1 MSQTYRMA
9 VLAVAVVLVS
19 LTNASAQQ
27 RQAAVLVDSVDQ
39 RRISDTQPILGR
51 LAAIRRSDIATRI
64 AGVVGAVSFQI
75 GDRVRQGNTLVALDG
90 SRIEIEKRSAEAT
103 VAVAQAG
110 VEIARAKLKLAEQA
124 FDRQAELKESTA
136 FSRSRFDDLRQS
148 AVQSRSEL
156 GEAQAKLQSAKVGL
170 DRANYEL
177 RHTKIVAPFDGIA
190 IARQAQPGQYV
201 QAGGTVVT
209 LLDINNLEI
218 AADVPGQLADGL
230 RRGTKVEA
238 VFENGTSVDVFVR
251 TAIPLENRSTRTRP
265 VRFKVELQEMKP
277 AGIAVGGNVTL
288 KIPVSAPREVV
299 TVAKDAL
306 LRGRDGWMVFV
317 VEDDKVQPR
326 PVVFG
331 QAVGDRM
338 EIKSGLKQG
347 EIVVVRGNERLR
359 PGQAVKPKHV
369 AETSPQP
376 G

>member
-1 MSQTYRMA
+1 MA
-9 VLAVAVVLVS
+9 VLAIAVVLVS

-27 RQAAVLVDSVDQ
+27 REAAVLVDSVDQ

-64 AGVVGAVSFQI
+64 AGVVRAVSFQI

-90 SRIEIEKRSAEAT
+90 SRIEIEKRAAEAT

-110 VEIARAKLKLAEQA
+110 VDIARAKLKLAEQA

-218 AADVPGQLADGL
+218 AADVPGKLADGL

-265 VRFKVELQEMKP
+265 VRFRVELQDMKP
-277 AGIAVGGNVTL
+277 AAIAVGGNVTL

-331 QAVGDRM
+331 QAVGERM

-359 PGQAVKPKHV
+359 PGQAVEPKHV